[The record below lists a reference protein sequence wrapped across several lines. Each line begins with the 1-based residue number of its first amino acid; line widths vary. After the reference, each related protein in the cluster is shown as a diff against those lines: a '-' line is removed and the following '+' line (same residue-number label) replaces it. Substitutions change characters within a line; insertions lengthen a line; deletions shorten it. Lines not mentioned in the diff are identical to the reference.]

1 VRQDYE
7 PLVPGNEDVAS
18 WERTSCRV
26 CGSNRLH
33 EILSL
38 GDLPPANAYL
48 SPEDLDDPEPRYPLS
63 LRLCETC
70 GLAQLGHVVPPESL
84 FRSYLFF
91 TSSSSRMADHFARLM
106 IESAEEFARPN
117 GLVVEIGSNDGTAL
131 ASLQGRGLRTL
142 GVDPARNVSVMA
154 AARGIPTIA
163 EFFTESVAL
172 EIARVAGPADLIV
185 GCNVLGHI
193 DDLDEACRGIRSL
206 LAEEGAFVF
215 EVPYLGEL
223 LARLEYDTI
232 YHEHLSY
239 FAIRPLAYL
248 FNRHG
253 MRLERVEFVPVHG
266 GSVRGTVVHGAG
278 RSGQV
283 EEEIMRE
290 QSLDLDGQAAALSVR
305 VAELGATLRSR
316 LTELRGSNV
325 KVVGYGAP
333 AKGSVVLN
341 YSNIGTDL
349 LPVVLDSTPAKQG
362 LHVPGTHQLI
372 RPPTALPDENPEVLL
387 LLAWNHAEEIVAR
400 EEVFRARGG
409 RFLTP
414 QLVEL

>member
-1 VRQDYE
+1 MSWNGRVQFAQGFAYRPDEVLLGVQDE
-7 PLVPGNEDVAS
+7 ALLGADLSEQVGDVL
-18 WERTSCRV
+18 E
-26 CGSNRLH
+26 L
-33 EILSL
+33 
-38 GDLPPANAYL
+38 
-48 SPEDLDDPEPRYPLS
+48 
-63 LRLCETC
+63 
-70 GLAQLGHVVPPESL
+70 LAQLGSGHAHLTGRE
-84 FRSYLFF
+84 R
-91 TSSSSRMADHFARLM
+91 
-106 IESAEEFARPN
+106 E
-117 GLVVEIGSNDGTAL
+117 AL
-131 ASLQGRGLRTL
+131 
-142 GVDPARNVSVMA
+142 
-154 AARGIPTIA
+154 
-163 EFFTESVAL
+163 
-172 EIARVAGPADLIV
+172 
-185 GCNVLGHI
+185 
-193 DDLDEACRGIRSL
+193 
-206 LAEEGAFVF
+206 

-290 QSLDLDGQAAALSVR
+290 QALDLSG
-305 VAELGATLRSR
+305 SR
-316 LTELRGSNV
+316 V

-400 EEVFRARGG
+400 EEGFRARGG